1 MAVGRNYV
9 SRVTQGMVLS
19 RIGPVADTRAR
30 RGFSQTN
37 APADGRGCNN
47 PRQARFFANQQS
59 R

>member
-37 APADGRGCNN
+37 APADGRG
-47 PRQARFFANQQS
+47 FFANQQS